1 MIIDGISA
9 DVHLIMFYGYCI
21 MNSPIPII
29 FIINIV
35 GPVSIDVNSWYKISK
50 YYELRKIE
58 FNDII
63 VVLKIIKLFKFLII
77 NYLFK
82 ILWICLLRE
91 YIDKELTNMIKDKKF

>member
-50 YYELRKIE
+50 YYELRK
-58 FNDII
+58 N
-63 VVLKIIKLFKFLII
+63 
-77 NYLFK
+77 
-82 ILWICLLRE
+82 
-91 YIDKELTNMIKDKKF
+91 

>member
-1 MIIDGISA
+1 
-9 DVHLIMFYGYCI
+9 
-21 MNSPIPII
+21 MNL
-29 FIINIV
+29 
-35 GPVSIDVNSWYKISK
+35 
-50 YYELRKIE
+50 EKIE

-63 VVLKIIKLFKFLII
+63 MVLKIIKLFKFLII